1 MSGKKHVL
9 IIEDDIAYGELLQDA
24 LQHFGYT
31 VGLAYSATGGLDY
44 LRNNPVDVLI
54 SDINL
59 PAANGLELA
68 ERMLEECPNLPVIL
82 MSSLNDFRLV
92 SRALASGVSDYLVK
106 PVPVTDLPD
115 AVEKAIERKRI
126 EQTRFTKTLNEQIE
140 DSINMLM
147 CAMEAKNALIAKHTR
162 QVVAFAEE
170 FAGWLKLS
178 PESQLH
184 LSLSAKLHEI
194 GKLGMPDKVLHRA
207 EKMTALNYDPIY
219 DYCIIGSNIIGE
231 MDGLQDVA
239 EAIRHQRE
247 RYDGGGFPGS
257 LKKDEIPLYSRII
270 SLLDAFTDAL
280 QGQTMGALAALNDL
294 RSECGQIFDPT
305 IFQQFE
311 AMQIYK
317 LSAESVSSDMSSTS
331 NTI

>member
-24 LQHFGYT
+24 LQHFGYI

-68 ERMLEECPNLPVIL
+68 EKMLGEYPELPVVL

-92 SRALASGVSDYLVK
+92 RRALASGVSDYLVK
-106 PVPVTDLPD
+106 PVPISDLPD

-126 EQTRFTKTLNEQIE
+126 EQTRFTNTLNDQIQ

-147 CAMEAKNALIAKHTR
+147 CAMEAKNAAIAKHTH
-162 QVVAFAEE
+162 QVVILAEE
-170 FAGWLKLS
+170 FASWLKLS
-178 PESQLH
+178 PESQLN
-184 LSLSAKLHEI
+184 LTLAAKLHEI
-194 GKLGMPDKVLHRA
+194 GKLGMPDKVLHSA
-207 EKMTALNYDPIY
+207 EKMTISNYDPIY
-219 DYCIIGSNIIGE
+219 DFCIIGSNIIGE

-247 RYDGGGFPGS
+247 RYDGGGYPGR
-257 LKKDEIPLYSRII
+257 LKGEEIPIYSRII
-270 SLLDAFTDAL
+270 ALLDAFTDAL
-280 QGQTMGALAALNDL
+280 GKQSMGALAALNDI
-294 RSECGQIFDPT
+294 RSECGQTFDPT

-317 LSAESVSSDMSSTS
+317 LSAEAASNDMTS
-331 NTI
+331 AQKTI

>member
-9 IIEDDIAYGELLQDA
+9 IVEDDIAYGELLQDA
-24 LQHFGYT
+24 LQHFGYD

-68 ERMLEECPNLPVIL
+68 ERMLQEYPDLPVIL

-92 SRALASGVSDYLVK
+92 RRALASGVSDYLVK
-106 PVPVTDLPD
+106 PVPITDLPD

-126 EQTRFTKTLNEQIE
+126 EQKRFTNTMNGQIE

-147 CAMEAKNALIAKHTR
+147 CAMEAKNASIAGHTK
-162 QVVAFAEE
+162 QVMLLAEE

-178 PESQLH
+178 PESQMH
-184 LSLSAKLHEI
+184 LALAAKLHEI
-194 GKLGMPDKVLHRA
+194 GKLGMPDKVLHTA
-207 EKMTALNYDPIY
+207 ESMTASNYDPIY
-219 DYCIIGSNIIGE
+219 DYGMIGSNIIGE
-231 MDGLQDVA
+231 MDGMQDVA

-247 RYDGGGFPGS
+247 RFDGSGYPSG
-257 LKKDEIPLYSRII
+257 LKGEKIPLYSRII
-270 SLLDAFTDAL
+270 VLLDAFTEAL
-280 QGQTMGALAALNDL
+280 EKQSMGALAALNDL
-294 RSECGQIFDPT
+294 RPECGQIFDPI

-317 LSAESVSSDMSSTS
+317 LSAEAVSKEVSSSH
-331 NTI
+331 NAI

>member
-44 LRNNPVDVLI
+44 LRNNQVDALI

-68 ERMLEECPNLPVIL
+68 ERMLNECPDLPVIL

-106 PVPVTDLPD
+106 PVPITDLPD

-126 EQTRFTKTLNEQIE
+126 EQKRFTTTLNSQIE

-147 CAMEAKNALIAKHTR
+147 CALEAKNAAMAKHTKR
-162 QVVAFAEE
+162 VVMLAEE

-184 LSLSAKLHEI
+184 LGLAAKLHEI
-194 GKLGMPDKVLHRA
+194 GKLGMPDNVLHTA
-207 EKMTALNYDPIY
+207 ERMTAANYDPVY
-219 DYCIIGSNIIGE
+219 DYCMIGSNIIGE

-239 EAIRHQRE
+239 EAIGSQRE
-247 RYDGGGFPGS
+247 RFDGSGYPAG
-257 LKKDEIPLYSRII
+257 LKGEKIPLYSRVIV
-270 SLLDAFTDAL
+270 LLDAFTEAL
-280 QGQTMGALAALNDL
+280 EKQSMGALAALNDL
-294 RSECGQIFDPT
+294 RPECGQIFDP
-305 IFQQFE
+305 ILFQQFE

-317 LSAESVSSDMSSTS
+317 LSAEAVSKEASSTHK
-331 NTI
+331 TF